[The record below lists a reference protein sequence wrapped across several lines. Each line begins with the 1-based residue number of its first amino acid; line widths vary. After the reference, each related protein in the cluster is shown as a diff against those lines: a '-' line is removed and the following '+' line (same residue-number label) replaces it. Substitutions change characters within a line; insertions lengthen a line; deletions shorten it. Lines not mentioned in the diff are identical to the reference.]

1 MSRKINIKYASRV
14 LNLIMQN
21 RFVSNQ
27 LFILLWYGNLDRRLD
42 FLQEFYVHWKLS
54 YTLSSNHTYSP
65 SSISMRLFIS
75 RTMIRARSFV
85 DFGMCLLFRYRVFLS
100 RMPDALF
107 RFIRTTK
114 RHNFPEGERPRNA
127 SRRAAR
133 LYFSI
138 KPSEFSFLPRSF
150 RERWSHRFEIAAQ
163 WETTYYFF
171 ARESGLFAS
180 LASHAASSRNRGAMT
195 IIYGIISYE
204 VITSVKLLRTDCRI

>member
-1 MSRKINIKYASRV
+1 M
-14 LNLIMQN
+14 MQN

-27 LFILLWYGNLDRRLD
+27 LFILLWYGNHLDRRLD
-42 FLQEFYVHWKLS
+42 FFQVLCTLKIKLYS
-54 YTLSSNHTYSP
+54 LFSSNHTYSL
-65 SSISMRLFIS
+65 SSMRLFIS

-127 SRRAAR
+127 SRRAAC

-171 ARESGLFAS
+171 ARENGLFAS
-180 LASHAASSRNRGAMT
+180 LATPAMPLHRVT
-195 IIYGIISYE
+195 ATRWPLST
-204 VITSVKLLRTDCRI
+204 VLSPTRL